1 MKVIV
6 DKVYPF
12 AEIGRAPAYVEN
24 EHVKGRVVV
33 KMS

>member
-1 MKVIV
+1 LVVV

-12 AEIGRAPAYVEN
+12 AEIGRALASVEN
-24 EHVKGRVVV
+24 GHVKGRVVV